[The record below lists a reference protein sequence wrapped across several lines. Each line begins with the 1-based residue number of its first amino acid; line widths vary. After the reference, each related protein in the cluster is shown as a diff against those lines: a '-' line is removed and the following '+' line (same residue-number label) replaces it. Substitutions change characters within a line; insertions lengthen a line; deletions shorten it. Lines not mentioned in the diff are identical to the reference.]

1 MTDRAVAINVKILRD
16 RTHRCSCGTEDDGEA
31 VNEQQTLQLAD
42 GRETAS
48 FSMLSRQSQITG
60 PREETSDLL
69 NELPSR
75 LCLCKSLDA
84 SE

>member
-1 MTDRAVAINVKILRD
+1 MTDRAVAIRVKILRD
-16 RTHRCSCGTEDDGEA
+16 RTHRCSCGTDNDGEA
-31 VNEQQTLQLAD
+31 VYERQTLQLAE

-48 FSMLSRQSQITG
+48 FSMLSRQSQKTG
-60 PREETSDLL
+60 PREATSDLL
-69 NELPSR
+69 NVLPSR